1 MTGLVGMD
9 MNPRDDVTAESPCGV
24 NSCFMIQGKI
34 TLYYAA
40 EVDQTQINSN
50 VLYAITSSLNGNKLT
65 DTKSAT
71 FIETRFNSGGQIE
84 QSDVQP
90 QQKFTSIILIAGGG
104 VLAMTIIALGTRHY
118 IHRRQH
124 NGNGYAANG
133 TVDEQ
138 VKDKYIDAE
147 VCYPSKL
154 VANETSHGLY
164 NGCSVPVVATPTYIS
179 SPYGDAP
186 PLRVEVIS
194 TNQNS
199 QQPQTNMDRK
209 FSTMEFDNSPKAR
222 ESAPSTTTSR
232 TLDSDNHASRQTVQ
246 LPDFE
251 DIPISVSNHLM
262 DLSDDEVRNLFQI
275 DSKVH
280 RTSKADEGC
289 QESGPTAKK
298 QDSSKNDRSNSKER
312 AFFGSNFSP
321 AENDKID
328 NNAAYEITHTSSR
341 LSEETDYLTACEDES
356 IIRYIQETR
365 DAAETLNVS
374 SCIMDIETIV
384 ESVKSAE
391 DSSCDQTVNKEG
403 NVIATTDESTLIN
416 PEREDHEKPITK
428 SVVEEVSSIKNS
440 QSITASTEKSDVVDV
455 VVEPETSEAIKENED
470 KSITKSVVEE
480 VSSIKNSQSITA
492 STEKSD
498 VVDVVVEPET
508 SEAIK
513 EKEDQSTTKSVVE
526 EVSSIKDSQSI
537 TASTEKS
544 DVVDVVVEPE
554 TSEAI
559 KGKEDQ
565 STTKSVV
572 EEVSSIKDSQSIIA
586 STEKSDVV
594 DVVVEPDTSEAIK
607 GKEDQSTTKS
617 VVEEVSSIKEAK
629 SITASTEKSAVVDV
643 VVESDTKSGDEN
655 VDSSSKSNMDSNVKL
670 QKSTPPVHEESSKS
684 VSEPNT
690 STECENVESE
700 LQGPAS
706 NQVNEGCLIK
716 KSADNIVNDSIENN
730 LLHKYGMTVDEIEF
744 NGDDDQTR
752 ISTYQDDEMFSVV
765 TNRKRDTNI
774 YNLVS
779 PKVDACLPK
788 NKTFESEKRKSSAS
802 HVTEANSIIIEGQQL
817 VEQHIESASKTSRG
831 GAQEDTTLDKT
842 DQLGNM
848 ASQSETNKS
857 IHTNVNVDSQEDVGA
872 PVPWDE
878 VTIHKNTELES
889 KAMKLNERQKPRK
902 VSRSKEPPPI
912 RTIICHGD
920 ESEKS
925 HSKKQNKSTKFD
937 MSPPWEIIIES
948 PEIRSGFDSPRP
960 IPGKKK
966 QTSALRKDTK
976 TQRNNGRQPINDPST
991 EGGTSFDI
999 NSQMGEI

>member
-455 VVEPETSEAIKENED
+455 VVEPETSEAIK
-470 KSITKSVVEE
+470 
-480 VSSIKNSQSITA
+480 
-492 STEKSD
+492 
-498 VVDVVVEPET
+498 
-508 SEAIK
+508 
-513 EKEDQSTTKSVVE
+513 
-526 EVSSIKDSQSI
+526 
-537 TASTEKS
+537 
-544 DVVDVVVEPE
+544 
-554 TSEAI
+554 
-559 KGKEDQ
+559 GKEDQ

-572 EEVSSIKDSQSIIA
+572 EEVSSIKD
-586 STEKSDVV
+586 
-594 DVVVEPDTSEAIK
+594 
-607 GKEDQSTTKS
+607 
-617 VVEEVSSIKEAK
+617 AK
-629 SITASTEKSAVVDV
+629 SITASTEKSDVVDV

-655 VDSSSKSNMDSNVKL
+655 ADSSSKSKMDSNVKL

-857 IHTNVNVDSQEDVGA
+857 IHTNNVNVDSQEDVGA

-991 EGGTSFDI
+991 EGTGTSFDI